1 MDSITQAGNVIAYT
15 APFNFIGRDTVTYR
29 LTNAVT
35 SLCNESN
42 AADTAYLIIIVLNRP
57 PVAVDDVETTNPCQ
71 PIVIDVLGNDTDP
84 ENGSILIHAVS
95 AVSPPTAGTATT
107 DGNLI
112 YFTPNAAYVGAS
124 ASFTYTIEDDATPP
138 AISNAATVTI
148 NFNNIPNDP
157 PVAVN
162 DSVYGLYNSDTYI
175 NVLDNDSDPDGDPLT
190 VSLTPGLLQPA
201 HGTITL
207 LPNGLIVYTPAL
219 NFYGTDVF
227 EYRLSDSHF
236 GPGGGGSCTSVAQDS
251 IARVY
256 IIITDFFIVLD
267 KNDVR
272 LSGYRQANQNLLLWS
287 VPENNMPYT
296 YIIEKSNDNRNF
308 KTIATSIQNNP
319 TGQLKNYQWTD
330 KDIADAIVYYRIKIV
345 KNNDPLIYSNTIQL
359 KSNQT
364 KASLKAYPIPFS
376 DQLTTSIFANS
387 SDKMTLT
394 LINAIGIVVYQKEF
408 LPQKG
413 INQIKMENLA
423 QLTDGFYILSLKQ
436 NNLDFRQNII
446 KIK

>member
-1 MDSITQAGNVIAYT
+1 M
-15 APFNFIGRDTVTYR
+15 
-29 LTNAVT
+29 
-35 SLCNESN
+35 
-42 AADTAYLIIIVLNRP
+42 
-57 PVAVDDVETTNPCQ
+57 
-71 PIVIDVLGNDTDP
+71 
-84 ENGSILIHAVS
+84 
-95 AVSPPTAGTATT
+95 
-107 DGNLI
+107 
-112 YFTPNAAYVGAS
+112 
-124 ASFTYTIEDDATPP
+124 
-138 AISNAATVTI
+138 
-148 NFNNIPNDP
+148 
-157 PVAVN
+157 
-162 DSVYGLYNSDTYI
+162 
-175 NVLDNDSDPDGDPLT
+175 
-190 VSLTPGLLQPA
+190 
-201 HGTITL
+201 
-207 LPNGLIVYTPAL
+207 
-219 NFYGTDVF
+219 
-227 EYRLSDSHF
+227 HF
-236 GPGGGGSCTSVAQDS
+236 GPGGGGSCTSVAQVF

-272 LSGYRQANQNLLLWS
+272 LSGYRQANQNLLVWS
-287 VPENNMPYT
+287 VPENNIPYT
-296 YIIEKSNDNRNF
+296 YNIEKSNDNLNF
-308 KTIATSIQNNP
+308 KTMATSTQNNP

-423 QLTDGFYILSLKQ
+423 QLTDGFHILSLKQ
-436 NNLDFRQNII
+436 NNLNIRQNII